1 MLKLIL
7 DSEFVVNFFRGE
19 NNINKFLNVKL
30 FILVNVIIVLKG

>member
-7 DSEFVVNFFRGE
+7 DSEFVVSFFRGE